1 MTKSFILLLL
11 LIGCQAAA
19 PTARMPEPIG
29 GLNTLYGR
37 VDYPESARMARIQGT
52 VVIQLTVSERGVP
65 SDIKVLEGI
74 GGGCDEAAV
83 RAVRSSR
90 FTPARNASGTAVSS
104 TMIIPIIFRVQ

>member
-1 MTKSFILLLL
+1 MNKLFLLFLF
-11 LIGCQAAA
+11 LIGCQASA

-29 GLNTLYGR
+29 GMNTLYAR
-37 VDYPESARMARIQGT
+37 VEYPESARKSGIQGT

-90 FTPARNASGTAVSS
+90 FTPARDPSGTAVTS
-104 TMIIPIIFRVQ
+104 TMIIPIVFRVQ